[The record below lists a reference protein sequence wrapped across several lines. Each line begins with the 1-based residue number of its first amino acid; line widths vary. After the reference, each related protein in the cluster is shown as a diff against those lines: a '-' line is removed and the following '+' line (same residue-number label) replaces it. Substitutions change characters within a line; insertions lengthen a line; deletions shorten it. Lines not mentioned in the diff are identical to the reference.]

1 MWENLLLKMT
11 NFNLSTG
18 KIIQENNTAYK
29 AQLNHLNYMLELIF
43 GKYEIQNKQEIF
55 FKNLRLAISYEPV

>member
-1 MWENLLLKMT
+1 MT

-18 KIIQENNTAYK
+18 KIIKENNTAYK

-43 GKYEIQNKQEIF
+43 GKYEIQNKQIF
-55 FKNLRLAISYEPV
+55 LKNLRLAISYEPV

>member
-18 KIIQENNTAYK
+18 NIIQENNTAYK

>member
-55 FKNLRLAISYEPV
+55 